1 MSDLEH
7 ISLSQL
13 NGIIREA
20 IEMNFLDEI
29 WLVAEIAEMRVAG
42 AGHCYLDLVERK
54 SNKIVARMRANIWK
68 FQYDRIASSFFS
80 VTGVP
85 LQKGMKVLFSVSISF
100 HVQYGISLV
109 VKNIDPS
116 YSLGD
121 LERKKKEIIK
131 KLSNEGLMG
140 LNSQITLELVPKKI
154 AVISSETAAGYG
166 DFINQINNNSQGF
179 LFETQI
185 FQSVMQGEAVEQSV
199 IGNIDKIEAER
210 VFDCIVIIRGGGA
223 SLDLAGFDN
232 YEIGKKIAQ
241 CSLPVLTGIGHERDE
256 TIADMVSHTKL
267 KTPTAA
273 AEFLIEKMQSFEDY
287 YLGLKEALVYF
298 TRERVNKN
306 KALLRNLSHETKSGT
321 QKILE
326 QNRIELTRIKSQ
338 LPLVK
343 QNFIWSKKKALKQ
356 SINTIRDS
364 KDALFTIQK
373 RTLMQAESVLKII
386 PKQIINKQK
395 SELKLFTKTIQL
407 IHPENVLKRGYAMV
421 YKDNEVV
428 TGKSN
433 LKLGDEVQLKL
444 RDGIVKSKIIE

>member
-1 MSDLEH
+1 
-7 ISLSQL
+7 
-13 NGIIREA
+13 
-20 IEMNFLDEI
+20 
-29 WLVAEIAEMRVAG
+29 
-42 AGHCYLDLVERK
+42 
-54 SNKIVARMRANIWK
+54 
-68 FQYDRIASSFFS
+68 
-80 VTGVP
+80 
-85 LQKGMKVLFSVSISF
+85 
-100 HVQYGISLV
+100 
-109 VKNIDPS
+109 
-116 YSLGD
+116 
-121 LERKKKEIIK
+121 
-131 KLSNEGLMG
+131 
-140 LNSQITLELVPKKI
+140 
-154 AVISSETAAGYG
+154 
-166 DFINQINNNSQGF
+166 
-179 LFETQI
+179 
-185 FQSVMQGEAVEQSV
+185 
-199 IGNIDKIEAER
+199 
-210 VFDCIVIIRGGGA
+210 
-223 SLDLAGFDN
+223 LAGFDN
-232 YEIGKKIAQ
+232 YELGKKIAQ

-338 LPLVK
+338 LPLLK

-364 KDALFTIQK
+364 KDALFAIQK
-373 RTLMQAESVLKII
+373 RTLMQAESILKII
-386 PKQIINKQK
+386 PTQIINKQK

-428 TGKSN
+428 TGKLN